1 MMAQYQGHSLRPPP
15 VAGCVRCEGEAF
27 SLQAKHRLCI
37 AHVREVIAVEEM
49 TGPDTGIEGGDTPA
63 TEALDGHEPG
73 YPYEVRFRALS
84 GMRIGA

>member
-1 MMAQYQGHSLRPPP
+1 MRPPP

-27 SLQAKHRLCI
+27 SFQAKHRLCV
-37 AHVREVIAVEEM
+37 AHVREVIAVGEL
-49 TGPDTGIEGGDTPA
+49 TRLPDTGIEGGDSRA
-63 TEALDGHEPG
+63 TEALDRRDPG